1 MFNPCNQS
9 GKNNWG
15 DGWLKTLVV
24 LSSLMFIAH
33 ACSQTRA
40 ILSRTSELMI
50 VVSGLCATLDTLAC
64 EAQIPARRNQLKIL
78 HLKIFISNPSAL
90 EISNNAPKFSARR
103 SSDMFW
109 MINNHILEAV
119 KVPKL
124 LLNLTVHAIIIVI

>member
-24 LSSLMFIAH
+24 LSSLIFIAH

-40 ILSRTSELMI
+40 ILSRTSELSDCRFGSVCDSRHSCVRSSNSRPQKPTKDI
-50 VVSGLCATLDTLAC
+50 TF
-64 EAQIPARRNQLKIL
+64 ENL
-78 HLKIFISNPSAL
+78 HFNPSAL

-119 KVPKL
+119 KVSKL
-124 LLNLTVHAIIIVI
+124 LLNMTVHAVIIVI